1 MTVRPALLYTGIP
14 VETLE
19 RVMELEKKEGPS
31 PLKSSYNCCTKSNDK
46 EYSKLWAYKNLLG
59 IAISF
64 LLVRGAFNATVSLQ
78 SSLNEQL
85 GLVSLSV
92 LYACFIFSIMCS
104 SIVIGV
110 VGTKYT
116 TLICYV
122 SFLLYILTNF
132 FPDWYTLIPG
142 CISLGLLLGPS
153 WTSQFR
159 HITTVASLYASNLNK
174 DPSYYIAL
182 FNGIHTFFLK
192 LGYSLGNLASSA
204 VFFIGTDKEDFLNRS
219 EVCNNT
225 EAATVDKTY
234 KYILFSLFVVFN
246 LVAMIICSLFV
257 DHIRVDVNVSG
268 AVLFKK
274 SILNTLKMFMNWK
287 FLMILPMTILD
298 GLVMA
303 FALGTFTKVQY

>member
-1 MTVRPALLYTGIP
+1 
-14 VETLE
+14 
-19 RVMELEKKEGPS
+19 MELEKEEELS
-31 PLKSSYNCCTKSNDK
+31 PLSCNCTKNK

-78 SSLNEQL
+78 SSLNEQI

-92 LYACFIFSIMCS
+92 LYTCFIFSIMCS
-104 SIVIGV
+104 SIVINV

-122 SFLLYILTNF
+122 FFLLYILTNF
-132 FPDWYTLIPG
+132 YPYWYTLIPG

-153 WTSQFR
+153 WTSQIH

-174 DPSYYIAL
+174 NPSYYIAL

-192 LGYSLGNLASSA
+192 LGYSSGNLASSV
-204 VFFIGTDKEDFLNRS
+204 VFFISQTTDISEEEDLLIESTFG

-225 EAATVDKTY
+225 EAATVEKTY
-234 KYILFSLFVVFN
+234 VYILFSLFLVFT

-257 DHIRVDVNVSG
+257 DHIRVDDVSE

-287 FLMILPMTILD
+287 LLMILPMVILD

-303 FALGTFTKVQY
+303 FAVGTFTKVQYSHLIIL